1 MILDTFHKSERMS
14 ITRLGIQDG
23 VRVLVVDC
31 LSFCSRQT
39 MSYALL
45 KLLEWWKQGRRVFRL
60 LVFCIGIEM
69 FLPNLKRNFS
79 IFCKN

>member
-1 MILDTFHKSERMS
+1 MTKLLEMILDTFHKSERMS

-45 KLLEWWKQGRRVFRL
+45 KLLE
-60 LVFCIGIEM
+60 
-69 FLPNLKRNFS
+69 
-79 IFCKN
+79 